1 MDGTDRIAG
10 NQSRSIVNYT
20 FFPLICTPNMNDK
33 VLGQVEYVIFDMDGL
48 LSASTYHMTDQ
59 G

>member
-1 MDGTDRIAG
+1 MT
-10 NQSRSIVNYT
+10 
-20 FFPLICTPNMNDK
+20 DK

-48 LSASTYHMTDQ
+48 LSASRYIYTK